1 MVTKTRGVKRSSAG
15 KNSKKEVIRMKK
27 NLKTQTKKSN
37 LKEVNKMTEVIK
49 KAEPAVA
56 FCRVSTDGTIK
67 PSLIFKE
74 KEILKYSNAHNLQ
87 IIKNYECIETGW
99 NKKDRQKTT
108 EMLKYISRHPEIKH
122 IIFYSVEIINR
133 NFIDKKRI
141 YAFAKINN
149 KSIHFVKS
157 NKIYTKSSS
166 PDELL
171 AYEFE
176 LTILQKISNDIAK
189 KTTMGMLEKAKYGI
203 LPLKAPFGYTNNP
216 RTKMID
222 INNKTGQKIKEV
234 FEILSQ
240 ENVSKEDFINLSI
253 KLKINP
259 RKLINIIRNPFY
271 YGDFF
276 YKENLYQGKHIPLVS
291 RAVWINTNKNLNE
304 II

>member
-1 MVTKTRGVKRSSAG
+1 MVTKTKEVKSSRVA
-15 KNSKKEVIRMKK
+15 KNLKKEEIRMKK
-27 NLKTQTKKSN
+27 NFKKSKLN
-37 LKEVNKMTEVIK
+37 NVK
-49 KAEPAVA
+49 KVEQAVA
-56 FCRVSTDGTIK
+56 YCRVCSDGTIK
-67 PSLIFKE
+67 PSLTFQE

-87 IIKNYECIETGW
+87 LKKSYECIESGW
-99 NKKDRQKTT
+99 SKKDRQKTT

-171 AYEFE
+171 VYEFE
-176 LTILQKISNDIAK
+176 LAILQKISNDISK

-240 ENVSKEDFINLSI
+240 ENISKDDFINLSI

-291 RAVWINTNKNLNE
+291 RAVWINANKNLNE